1 VAQALVTKIGPRIVM
16 VTGLALVGFG
26 QIWYTQIPVDGHYFW
41 NLFPGFFA
49 TGIGIVFGF
58 VPVNIV
64 GLAGIKSSDAGLA
77 SGLVN
82 TTQQIGGAV
91 GTAIVTSAWLGHLV
105 YLPSGQATKESV
117 VAGQHAA
124 FWSGAVIAGLGV
136 VATLA
141 LVRDKDLALDAE
153 AVPVPA

>member
-1 VAQALVTKIGPRIVM
+1 M

-26 QIWYTQIPVDGHYFW
+26 QIWYTQIPVGGHYFW
-41 NLFPGFFA
+41 DLFPGFFA

-58 VPVNIV
+58 VPVSIV
-64 GLAGIKSSDAGLA
+64 GLAGIKNSDAGLA

-105 YLPSGQATKESV
+105 YSPTGQPTKESV

-124 FWSGAVIAGLGV
+124 FVSGAIIAAMGV

-141 LVRDKDLALDAE
+141 LIRGKDLEMAVEAE